1 MPSTPAH
8 LRNEIIGACVPITL
22 GPVTLTNGDAGAKRA
37 QVRVPTAM
45 RVQEITWSCCAALA
59 TDVMTF
65 SVQNVGQTGSTGTGV
80 TTQALHSTGPL
91 VNGAAIDLITVD
103 GNEYGAIMVS
113 GTTNVLRTAN
123 RDLAANDH
131 LALFVTRTGAAD
143 SGIANLTVVVWCIL
157 SDQVQLA
164 PADR

>member
-22 GPVTLTNGDAGAKRA
+22 GPVLLTDGDSTTKRA
-37 QVRVPTAM
+37 QVRLPQAM
-45 RVQEITWSCCAALA
+45 RVQEITWSGTVAVA

-65 SVQNVGQTGSTGTGV
+65 SVQNVGQTGSTGSTV
-80 TTQALHSTGPL
+80 TTQALHSTTPTA
-91 VNGAAIDLITVD
+91 NGAAIDFAAA
-103 GNEYGAIMVS
+103 EYGAIMVS

-131 LALFVTRTGAAD
+131 ITLFVTRTGAAET
-143 SGIANLTVVVWCIL
+143 GLALLTVTIWCIL
-157 SDQVQLA
+157 VDQVQPV